1 MKKIALIGIF
11 FQISFQLIA
20 QDDSLKNNILQ
31 EVLVKSNWAEA
42 KTPMTYKN
50 LTKRQLTQQDMG
62 QDLPYLLQFTPSVV
76 VTSDAGAGIGYTGI
90 RIRGTDPTR
99 INVTLNGIPYNEAE
113 SQSVYWVNMYDI
125 VGSTENVQIQRGVGT
140 STSGAGAFGASIN
153 LNTNTLQPNSY
164 GELLLGV
171 GSFNTS
177 RQSLRWGSGLLNN
190 RWSIE
195 GRLSN
200 ANSDG
205 YVDRASS
212 KLQSGDVAIS
222 YLLPKASFRLNAI
235 AGKEITY
242 QSWYGL
248 PIQLLETD
256 RTFNP
261 AGTEKANEPYENQ
274 VDNYTQ
280 KHLQF
285 FYNQQITSNLSSS
298 VALHWTR
305 GYGYYEEYKAAQSWD
320 RYIPTDFSS
329 KKSDL
334 VRRRWLDN
342 DFIGAVYGLKYE
354 KGRLSL
360 TIGGAYNIYFGK
372 HFGEI
377 IWANNPP
384 ITLTKDYRWYDND
397 AQKSDFNSYVKV
409 NYDLNEKFSLYGDIQ
424 IRQVKYSFLGK
435 DRNSNALDQSVNL
448 TFFNPKFGFN
458 YLINNSLSA
467 YASFGVAQREPNR
480 NDYTNSSIDSRP
492 KHEKLNNT
500 ELGIRKKAS
509 SLNFGANLYHMA
521 YRNELVLTGKIND
534 VGEYTRVNVTKSY
547 RAGIELDANYVINK
561 QLQIGGNFTFAQ
573 NKIKQFTE
581 FIDDWSTGTQLA
593 VEHKNTNISFSPRM
607 IGAATLNYS
616 FWQNKQHKLT
626 LNYNLK
632 GVGKQYLDNTQDE
645 IASLSAYAQSDI
657 ILFWEL
663 KTQRLNTFE
672 LSLQVNNIFNNQII
686 SNGWTY
692 RYLPGFN
699 AAETDTYSVNGRE
712 PGVYNQIGLYPQ
724 AMRNVLASLRVKF

>member
-1 MKKIALIGIF
+1 MKKIVLIGIIF
-11 FQISFQLIA
+11 HNAFQLVA
-20 QDDSLKNNILQ
+20 QDDTLKNNILQ
-31 EVLVKSNWAEA
+31 EVLVKSNWADA

-50 LTKRQLTQQDMG
+50 LTKKQLNEQDMG

-76 VTSDAGAGIGYTGI
+76 VSSDAGAGIGYTGI

-140 STSGAGAFGASIN
+140 STNGAGAFGASIN
-153 LNTNTLQPNSY
+153 LNTNTLHSNAY
-164 GELLLGV
+164 GELLLGA
-171 GSFNTS
+171 GSFNTF
-177 RQSLRWGSGLLNN
+177 RQSLRWGSGVLNN

-242 QSWYGL
+242 QAWYGL
-248 PIQLLETD
+248 PIQLLATN
-256 RTFNP
+256 RTFNA
-261 AGTEKANEPYENQ
+261 AGTEKTDAPYDNQ

-305 GYGYYEEYKAAQSWD
+305 GYGYYEEFKAAQAWENYFPSD
-320 RYIPTDFSS
+320 TTL
-329 KKSDL
+329 KTSDL

-342 DFIGAVYGLKYE
+342 NFIGTVYGLKYE
-354 KGRLSL
+354 KDRLNVTL
-360 TIGGAYNIYFGK
+360 GGAYNIYLGK

-384 ITLTKDYRWYDND
+384 FTLAKDYRWYDND
-397 AQKSDFNSYVKV
+397 AQKSDFNSYVKA
-409 NYDLNEKFSLYGDIQ
+409 NYDLNEKVSLYGDFQ
-424 IRQVKYSFLGK
+424 VRQVNYSFLGK
-435 DRNSNALDQSVNL
+435 DRNSNALDQSVSL

-480 NDYTNSSIDSRP
+480 NDYTNSTIDSRP

-500 ELGIRKKAS
+500 ELGIRKKTS
-509 SLNFGANLYHMA
+509 SYNFGANLYHMA

-534 VGEYTRVNVTKSY
+534 VGEYTRVNVPKSY
-547 RAGIELDANYVINK
+547 RAGVELDANYLINNK
-561 QLQIGGNFTFAQ
+561 LQIGGNLTLSQ
-573 NKIKQFTE
+573 NKLKQYTE
-581 FIDDWSTGTQLA
+581 FIDDWTTDNQIA
-593 VEHKNTNISFSPRM
+593 VEHSNTDIAFSPRM
-607 IGAATLNYS
+607 IGAATMKYT
-616 FWQNKQHKLT
+616 FWQNKRHKMT
-626 LNYNLK
+626 FNYNLK
-632 GVGKQYLDNTQDE
+632 GVGKQFLDNTQDE
-645 IASLSAYAQSDI
+645 IASLPAYAQSDI

-663 KTQRLNTFE
+663 KTPRLNAFE
-672 LSLQVNNIFNNQII
+672 FSFQVNNIFNNQVI

-699 AAETDTYSVNGRE
+699 ASETDVYTVKGRE
-712 PGVYNQIGLYPQ
+712 SGIYNQVGLYPQ